1 MVSSSFF
8 CSAFIWS
15 GWRMA
20 KRSCAAAAP
29 TDASNASVAIVS
41 LMAFSRCLRGW
52 PALDRECRPGALPA
66 QPPCPSL
73 LAVHLCVN
81 AVLDL
86 VEQRAAL
93 RLPAKRARA
102 FAAHAAVRAEAQIR
116 ARSEPIDRLADRPV
130 LRLVA
135 ETEHAAE
142 RLRHRLEIRLAVLGV
157 EQRAGLRLFERQQIE
172 IGDVRDVHMP
182 PDVQAPPDMTR
193 RAVLARDI
201 DQLRQLHAGG

>member
-102 FAAHAAVRAEAQIR
+102 FAAHAAVRDDA
-116 ARSEPIDRLADRPV
+116 ARPAD
-130 LRLVA
+130 A
-135 ETEHAAE
+135 ETT
-142 RLRHRLEIRLAVLGV
+142 
-157 EQRAGLRLFERQQIE
+157 
-172 IGDVRDVHMP
+172 
-182 PDVQAPPDMTR
+182 TR
-193 RAVLARDI
+193 RATTPVRD
-201 DQLRQLHAGG
+201 